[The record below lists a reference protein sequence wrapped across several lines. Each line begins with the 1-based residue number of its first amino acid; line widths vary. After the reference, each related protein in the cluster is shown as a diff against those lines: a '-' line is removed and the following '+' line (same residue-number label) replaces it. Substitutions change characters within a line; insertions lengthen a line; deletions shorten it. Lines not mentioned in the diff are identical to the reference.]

1 MKRTDLDNKIIIVC
15 GKAQSGKST
24 TCDYLNNKLLNSKI
38 FNFADELKLICYK
51 LFGVN
56 IKYLYG
62 SNEEK
67 NNLTEIQW
75 SQLPCCTVDFKN
87 KFNDKY
93 LTIRE
98 LLQVLGTN
106 IFRKMYYNC
115 WVQSTYN
122 NICNSFKKYSI
133 IADCR
138 FPNEIDFLVDKKTH
152 DVIVIKLNRNP
163 LNLTHYSETALDNFN
178 WSKIEKL
185 IEIDNTHLSLDQK
198 NELVYDNIQE
208 ILF

>member
-24 TCDYLNNKLLNSKI
+24 TCDYLNNKLLGSKI

-51 LFGVN
+51 LFGVD